1 MINKKKLLARFL
13 KYVAVDT
20 QSNNH
25 SLSTPSTQ
33 GQLVLAKM
41 LADEMEA
48 MGLSQV
54 SLSSSGFAYGLL
66 PRNHQGD
73 YPAIGLMAHLDTYCD
88 FPGQSVN
95 PVVHDAYKGGHLI
108 INSTL
113 QKSIDP
119 ALFPELN
126 QYIGHQIVTTDG
138 TSLLGADDKGGIAII
153 LSTIEYLIDHP
164 EINHGDIYIAFSPDE
179 EIDRGGI
186 DSLDLDRMPVDFII
200 TVDGDGV
207 HELNFENFN
216 AASGKVVIVGRSVHT
231 GEAKGKMLNA
241 CYIANELLSLIP
253 KGMRAE
259 ETEGYE
265 GFIHLDDIQGSVAFC
280 EMTFSIRDFEQ
291 QGLEDKKQL
300 LAKIVQKLE
309 GIYTGATITL
319 SLQDDYINM
328 KNCISQF
335 SGLQEL
341 ICSAY
346 EKTGHTP
353 IILPIR
359 GGTDGAMLA
368 VKGLAAPNLFIGGH
382 NYHGELEYVSVDA
395 MALSSQALIHCFELS
410 RRDM

>member
-1 MINKKKLLARFL
+1 MINKEKLLSRFL
-13 KYVAVDT
+13 TYVAIDT

-33 GQLVLAKM
+33 GQLVLAKI
-41 LADEMEA
+41 LADEMET

-95 PVVHDAYKGGHLI
+95 PMVHDEYKGGPLI
-108 INSTL
+108 ISSTL
-113 QKSIDP
+113 QKGIDP
-119 ALFPELN
+119 AQFPELN
-126 QYIGHQIVTTDG
+126 RYIGHQIVTSDG

-153 LSTIEYLIDHP
+153 LSAIEYLIDHP
-164 EINHGDIYIAFSPDE
+164 EINHGDIYLAFSPDE

-186 DSLDLDRMPVDFII
+186 DSLDLDKMPVDFII
-200 TVDGDGV
+200 TVDGDGI

-216 AASGKVVIVGRSVHT
+216 AASCKVVIGGLSVHT
-231 GEAKGKMLNA
+231 GEAKGKMRHA
-241 CYIANELLSLIP
+241 CYIGNELLCLIP
-253 KGMRAE
+253 KSMRAE

-265 GFIHLDDIQGSVAFC
+265 GFIHLDEMQGSVANC

-300 LAKIVQKLE
+300 LTDIALKLE
-309 GIYTGATITL
+309 CRYAGATINL
-319 SLQDDYINM
+319 SFQDDYVNM

-341 ICSAY
+341 ICKAY

-353 IILPIR
+353 VVLPIR

-395 MALSSQALIHCFELS
+395 MALSSQALIHCFSLS